1 MLRPHP
7 AYPEPVVDPP
17 PLPPGLSRPALVAV
31 VGGALWLVGAALL
44 LGAAALGVRPLD
56 IWFTTCL
63 AGTFIGALG
72 YGIFAWQRAAAR
84 RGSRT
89 AQQGLE

>member
-1 MLRPHP
+1 
-7 AYPEPVVDPP
+7 
-17 PLPPGLSRPALVAV
+17 
-31 VGGALWLVGAALL
+31 VGSVLWLLAAAVLHIAAL
-44 LGAAALGVRPLD
+44 AGVRPLD
-56 IWFTTCL
+56 IWFTSCL
-63 AGTFIGALG
+63 AGAFLGAVG

>member
-1 MLRPHP
+1 VPS
-7 AYPEPVVDPP
+7 PP
-17 PLPPGLSRPALVAV
+17 PLPARLSRPALVAV
-31 VGGALWLVGAALL
+31 VGSALWLAAAALL
-44 LGAAALGVRPLD
+44 LVAALLGLRPLD
-56 IWFTTCL
+56 IWFTACL
-63 AGTFIGALG
+63 AGAFLGAVG